1 MITKQEMIERIFE
14 EGLNKVEYKINIEE
28 IRKGLENITD
38 PFQQYT
44 EIKKRLIKK
53 LRSSIYKP
61 TENNILLLYLYT
73 DKPTPYYIMQRGKI
87 TLVITHDDMKNL
99 FGLTEPQFAEE
110 MTYIQIWGK
119 IIKDAYKAITNL
131 NYNINTKSI

>member
-1 MITKQEMIERIFE
+1 MINTIIERILE
-14 EGLNKVEYKINIEE
+14 EELNKVEYKINIEE
-28 IRKGLENITD
+28 LRKGLENMED
-38 PFQQYT
+38 SFQLYT

-61 TENNILLLYLYT
+61 TENNTLKLCLYT

-87 TLVITHDDMKNL
+87 TLVITQDDMKNL
-99 FGLTEPQFAEE
+99 FGLTEPNFAAE
-110 MTYIQIWGK
+110 MAYIQIWGK
-119 IIKDAYKAITNL
+119 IIKDAYKTITNL